1 MLILPF
7 RNIQNDSYISFTIKA
22 LSICNLRFIH
32 FVGSPVD
39 LQPDVYV
46 NIPNIPGLLNGYY
59 YRGHVNKDIKD
70 YRPKFLRTVQAK
82 QSIEEVNLSDF
93 LRQVSSTADTAIMT
107 DLITRYNSENVHK
120 ASRRGRRDTLEHVTD
135 SIMKDL
141 EKDIEKELHGL
152 QVGIRQL
159 YSNCYVF
166 CFSVWNNV

>member
-1 MLILPF
+1 MDNPI
-7 RNIQNDSYISFTIKA
+7 
-22 LSICNLRFIH
+22 
-32 FVGSPVD
+32 D
-39 LQPDVYV
+39 LQPGVFV
-46 NIPNIPGLLNGYY
+46 SIPNILGLLNCYY
-59 YRGHVNKDIKD
+59 CRGHVNKDIKD

-107 DLITRYNSENVHK
+107 DLISRYNSENVHK
-120 ASRRGRRDTLEHVTD
+120 ANRRRRRDTLEHVTD

-159 YSNCYVF
+159 YSKFVF
-166 CFSVWNNV
+166 LSFL